1 MTCWLGIDVGARR
14 KGFDA
19 ALIDERGVL
28 AMDRRLSVA
37 GVLKLVG
44 VAGPRLVGIDGPCC
58 WAADGETSRA
68 GERLLNRA
76 VCAIRW
82 TPDEQHGLH
91 GDYYAWVREGLAL
104 FHALRSA
111 SVDAVEVFPT
121 ASWTRWHG
129 RRGALTR
136 ARWSG
141 SALAAQGLEGVPRR
155 TNQDQRDAIA
165 AALTARQHT
174 LGSTDTYGEIVVP
187 KALN

>member
-1 MTCWLGIDVGARR
+1 MTCWLGIDVGGER

-28 AMDRRLSVA
+28 AMDRKLPVA
-37 GVLKLVG
+37 GVLELVRT
-44 VAGPRLVGIDGPCC
+44 AGPTLVGIDGPCC

-68 GERLLNRA
+68 GERLLNRT
-76 VCAIRW
+76 VCGIRW
-82 TPDEQHGLH
+82 TPDQHQGRRS
-91 GDYYAWVREGLAL
+91 DYYAWIREGLAL
-104 FHALRSA
+104 FDALRSA

-129 RRGALTR
+129 PRGAVPR
-136 ARWSG
+136 ACWSR
-141 SALAAQGLEGVPRR
+141 SALASLGLEGVPLR

-165 AALTARQHT
+165 AAVTARQHS

-187 KALN
+187 KALK